1 MVFSHR
7 GRQFFFITLTLKGR
21 PAALSQLVDAE
32 SEPALLPP
40 SMSVKSRD
48 TVKHQA
54 RLASGGAGVQ
64 PPSVRR
70 PSPRHLPARQSSPYL
85 PRPLLC
91 GSTAAF
97 ISSSRLTRDGSRP
110 NHWQGSSRSC
120 HVRYRHVMT
129 HRPKIRE
136 NSHLTACC
144 SSQAFTTRRQF
155 RRWPFVAKQAPRIN
169 SDATVSHSTTSSP
182 TSASEHRRCRFDS
195 LFRAA
200 RIREGYNP
208 RAYVRKGCALL
219 RDWLEHLRGE
229 SLSLGLRG
237 GGRHGALE
245 RRASQVEQ
253 GRREAVSRVSDV
265 E

>member
-1 MVFSHR
+1 
-7 GRQFFFITLTLKGR
+7 
-21 PAALSQLVDAE
+21 
-32 SEPALLPP
+32 
-40 SMSVKSRD
+40 
-48 TVKHQA
+48 
-54 RLASGGAGVQ
+54 
-64 PPSVRR
+64 
-70 PSPRHLPARQSSPYL
+70 
-85 PRPLLC
+85 
-91 GSTAAF
+91 
-97 ISSSRLTRDGSRP
+97 
-110 NHWQGSSRSC
+110 
-120 HVRYRHVMT
+120 MT

-208 RAYVRKGCALL
+208 RAYVRKGCVLL

-229 SLSLGLRG
+229 SQAVIGELYWRLRLNVALCEELDVPIYSFPMKYHPIKDPKYFSNRDFLGEHWCRKYIRFVQLVLNSTMGKVGRGKTFFFKAFGESTVDFREMLLMPEYMIRFRLDCEAAGVTARWKDALHKLSKEDEKQFR
-237 GGRHGALE
+237 E
-245 RRASQVEQ
+245 RLM
-253 GRREAVSRVSDV
+253 
-265 E
+265 